1 MGRTVPTYRMHL
13 EQVIKGWDN
22 FRRALRREDRE
33 LFDAMINKAR
43 MHSSASLF
51 NVYIDPIES
60 IFMSILL
67 EQEKEIHRLRKE
79 LKEAEK

>member
-13 EQVIKGWDN
+13 EQVIKRWDN
-22 FRRALRREDRE
+22 FRRALRKDDRE
-33 LFDAMINKAR
+33 LFDRIINKAR
-43 MHSSASLF
+43 MHS
-51 NVYIDPIES
+51 VHIDPTES

-67 EQEKEIHRLRKE
+67 EQEKEILELRRK

>member
-13 EQVIKGWDN
+13 EQVIRKWDN

-33 LFDAMINKAR
+33 LFDAMVNKAR

-51 NVYIDPIES
+51 NVHLDPMES
-60 IFMSILL
+60 VFMSILL
-67 EQEKEIHRLRKE
+67 EQEKEISELRRK
-79 LKEAEK
+79 LKEAEG

>member
-1 MGRTVPTYRMHL
+1 MHL
-13 EQVIKGWDN
+13 EQVIRRWDN

-33 LFDAMINKAR
+33 LFDAMMNKAR

-51 NVYIDPIES
+51 NVHLDPTES
-60 IFMSILL
+60 MFMSILL
-67 EQEKEIHRLRKE
+67 EQEKEISELRIK

>member
-13 EQVIKGWDN
+13 EQVIRKWDN

-33 LFDAMINKAR
+33 LFDVMVNKAR

-51 NVYIDPIES
+51 NVHLDPMES
-60 IFMSILL
+60 VFMSILL
-67 EQEKEIHRLRKE
+67 EQEREISELRRK
-79 LKEAEK
+79 LKEAEP